1 MPTLI
6 SPVGQVVAEVEVV
19 VVTVSGWA
27 QQLAALAPRVEAA
40 RAEVVEAEAVQAEA
54 VQAEVTEAE
63 VAEGTEPEALVHVDR
78 AAAVEVVQVV
88 EVAEV
93 AEVAPQVEGAAAQ
106 EEVPVAV
113 GEAGRPVQAPREL
126 AAGAPEEA
134 RPASSGWSKR

>member
-1 MPTLI
+1 MI

-54 VQAEVTEAE
+54 VQAEVAEAE
-63 VAEGTEPEALVHVDR
+63 VAEGTEPEALVQVDR
-78 AAAVEVVQVV
+78 PAAVEVVQVV
-88 EVAEV
+88 EVAELAEV
-93 AEVAPQVEGAAAQ
+93 AEVAPQAEGAAAQ
-106 EEVPVAV
+106 EEVPAAV

-126 AAGAPEEA
+126 AAGAPEET